1 MRDNI
6 LAAENL
12 CSSQRTSAIGG
23 RGAKREFYPE
33 TRSTSKMILSV
44 SRRTDIPAFYSEWF
58 YERVREGFVCVRN
71 PMNANQV
78 SRIPISPKVVDC
90 IVFWTKNAAPMMDKL
105 EQMEEFDYYFQFT
118 VNDYG
123 RETEPYV
130 PALSK
135 RLETFMR
142 LSEMIGR
149 ERVIW
154 RYDPILFSDRY
165 TPEYHFKSFE
175 KIASALGAYTEKCVF
190 SFVDVYPSKNGGSLN
205 RMNARWLSHE
215 KLDRFAGELARIGK
229 QNGLMLATCAEAVS
243 LAKHGIEHNS
253 CIDKALIERITGA
266 PLLVAGDKQREHC
279 GCAKCDD
286 IGSYDTCPHGCIY
299 CYANFCPN
307 VAADRRRGC
316 DIHSPLLCDRIKE
329 TDKITD
335 RPVKSYKQGYR
346 QLTLFD

>member
-1 MRDNI
+1 
-6 LAAENL
+6 
-12 CSSQRTSAIGG
+12 
-23 RGAKREFYPE
+23 
-33 TRSTSKMILSV
+33 
-44 SRRTDIPAFYSEWF
+44 
-58 YERVREGFVCVRN
+58 
-71 PMNANQV
+71 
-78 SRIPISPKVVDC
+78 
-90 IVFWTKNAAPMMDKL
+90 
-105 EQMEEFDYYFQFT
+105 
-118 VNDYG
+118 
-123 RETEPYV
+123 
-130 PALSK
+130 
-135 RLETFMR
+135 
-142 LSEMIGR
+142 
-149 ERVIW
+149 
-154 RYDPILFSDRY
+154 
-165 TPEYHFKSFE
+165 
-175 KIASALGAYTEKCVF
+175 
-190 SFVDVYPSKNGGSLN
+190 
-205 RMNARWLSHE
+205 MNARWLSHE

-266 PLLVAGDKQREHC
+266 PLLVAGDKQREYC

-307 VAADRRRGC
+307 VADDRRRGC

>member
-1 MRDNI
+1 
-6 LAAENL
+6 
-12 CSSQRTSAIGG
+12 
-23 RGAKREFYPE
+23 
-33 TRSTSKMILSV
+33 MILSV

-71 PMNANQV
+71 PMNAHQV
-78 SRIPISPKVVDC
+78 SRIPISPEVVDC

-123 RETEPYV
+123 KETEPYV
-130 PALSK
+130 PALSE

-165 TPEYHFKSFE
+165 IPEYHLKSFE
-175 KIASALGAYTEKCVF
+175 KIASALGGYTEKCVF

>member
-1 MRDNI
+1 
-6 LAAENL
+6 
-12 CSSQRTSAIGG
+12 
-23 RGAKREFYPE
+23 
-33 TRSTSKMILSV
+33 MILSV

-266 PLLVAGDKQREHC
+266 PLLVAGDKQREYC

-307 VAADRRRGC
+307 VADDRRRGC

>member
-1 MRDNI
+1 
-6 LAAENL
+6 
-12 CSSQRTSAIGG
+12 
-23 RGAKREFYPE
+23 
-33 TRSTSKMILSV
+33 MILSV